1 MENQLQKK
9 QRSVGKMSKAITIGG
24 EEIMTESE
32 KAELLQQAL
41 DEFNAWRKRYADF
54 PELGSLIEVIYET
67 ILRHRPAAAPSTC
80 RQMD

>member
-1 MENQLQKK
+1 
-9 QRSVGKMSKAITIGG
+9 MSKAITIGG

-54 PELGSLIEVIYET
+54 PEFGSLIEVIDET
-67 ILRHRPAAAPSTC
+67 ILRHSEIKDDSIEPETK
-80 RQMD
+80 

>member
-1 MENQLQKK
+1 
-9 QRSVGKMSKAITIGG
+9 MSKAITIGG

-54 PELGSLIEVIYET
+54 PEFRSIIEVIDET
-67 ILRHRPAAAPSTC
+67 ILRHGEIKDDSIESN
-80 RQMD
+80 